1 MKKST
6 DRVFQDT
13 DNDFLKALADNPR
26 TGKWDHTKST
36 NPVTGKR
43 EQGRWGAKQ
52 QWENLGQLH
61 TSQEL
66 ANIRETAKTEHQK
79 TSITTLT
86 YFGFYSVPF
95 HAAPWPQPSVPCSTL
110 CSLCLHSSV
119 CLEQTQSLPLLTSSS
134 CPPAPSESRFL
145 SNHLISQAHSPSYS
159 SQGLFKPLPFCET
172 SALFLHFLRS

>member
-36 NPVTGKR
+36 SPVTGKR

-86 YFGFYSVPF
+86 YFGSLPRSSLASTSCPVLHSVFSVP
-95 HAAPWPQPSVPCSTL
+95 AQL
-110 CSLCLHSSV
+110 
-119 CLEQTQSLPLLTSSS
+119 SLPGANTVTPSAYFKFMPTS
-134 CPPAPSESRFL
+134 P
-145 SNHLISQAHSPSYS
+145 
-159 SQGLFKPLPFCET
+159 K
-172 SALFLHFLRS
+172 